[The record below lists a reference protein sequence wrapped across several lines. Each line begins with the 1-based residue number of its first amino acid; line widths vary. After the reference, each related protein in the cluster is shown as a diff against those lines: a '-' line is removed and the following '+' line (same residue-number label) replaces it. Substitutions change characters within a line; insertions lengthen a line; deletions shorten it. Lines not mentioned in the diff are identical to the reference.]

1 MMRSVAR
8 ETLIAATTASRSAR
22 TSVMSAASMAT
33 SEPVPMAIPKPAAPA
48 WARAAA
54 SLTPSPTMATLAPSP
69 CRRAT
74 TSRLSSGSTWAI
86 TSSIPTWAAMNLAAR
101 SLSPVSRMGRNP
113 MALSSLMAL
122 AVVGLGSSRTARAAR
137 RVSESRE
144 PAATSTTVAPVSSRA
159 RTWASAC
166 SLRLTPC
173 WLSQVALPTT
183 A

>member
-101 SLSPVSRMGRNP
+101 SLSPVSRMGRSP
-113 MALSSLMAL
+113 IALSSLMAL

-137 RVSESRE
+137 RRNDFGSDPE
-144 PAATSTTVAPVSSRA
+144 ATSTTVAPVSSKA

-166 SLRLTPC
+166 SRLTPC